1 MILAILQA
9 RTSSSRLPGKV
20 LKSLLGEPM
29 ILRQI
34 ERLRRAKHLDA
45 LVVATSDH
53 TSDDALAAV
62 CANAGVKVHRGPLDD
77 VLARFVGAAAP
88 FKDAEWIV
96 RLTGDCPLADPAIV
110 DQVVAAALENR
121 ADYASNALE
130 PTYPDGLDVEVIRRA
145 ALEAIAAEPRTVA
158 EREHVT
164 LALYRNAD
172 RFKIHPVKD
181 AVDRSHL
188 RWTVDEPRDFVLVET
203 IYQALY
209 PAKPDFDYADIL
221 ALIARRPELATFN
234 TDFKRNE
241 GLAKSLAKDIPPE
254 KPPLPAKR
262 VEGRGEGRRDAE
274 G

>member
-20 LKSLLGEPM
+20 LKPLLGAPM

-34 ERLRRAKHLDA
+34 ERLRRAKRLDA

-53 TSDDALAAV
+53 ASDAALAAV
-62 CANAGVKVHRGPLDD
+62 CSQAGVKVHRGPLDD
-77 VLARFVGAAAP
+77 VLARFMGAAAP
-88 FKDAEWIV
+88 FKETEWIV

-110 DQVVAAALENR
+110 DQVVAAALDSQ

-130 PTYPDGLDVEVIRRA
+130 PTYPDGLDVEVVRRT
-145 ALEAIAAEPRTVA
+145 ALEAIAAEPRSPA

-164 LALYRNAD
+164 LALYRSPG
-172 RFKIHPVKD
+172 RFKILPIKD

-188 RWTVDEPRDFVLVET
+188 RWTVDEPRDFALVET
-203 IYQALY
+203 IYEALY
-209 PAKPDFDYADIL
+209 PSKPDFGYADIL
-221 ALIARRPELATFN
+221 ALIAQRPELATFN

-241 GLAKSLAKDIPPE
+241 GLAKSLAKDIPPGD
-254 KPPLPAKR
+254 PPPPALR
-262 VEGRGEGRRDAE
+262 GEGRGEGPRDAE
-274 G
+274 D